1 MYFCFTKQLFWAFL
15 DFLHHRNYTL
25 SIERK
30 KEIGN
35 KRYVSKSKILE
46 IGSYMRKNKRKNR
59 RKRIFKVCVAL
70 ILFEIIMIFGTIYY
84 YVDQAPITEHN
95 SITITGTPENI
106 EMLHL
111 RQATHLYFTL
121 NGEQYRVSG
130 EFAEDPD
137 VWVNQFQAEDKITAI
152 VKNKLDFPHRSRF
165 EE

>member
-1 MYFCFTKQLFWAFL
+1 
-15 DFLHHRNYTL
+15 
-25 SIERK
+25 
-30 KEIGN
+30 
-35 KRYVSKSKILE
+35 
-46 IGSYMRKNKRKNR
+46 MRKNKRKNR

-70 ILFEIIMIFGTIYY
+70 ILFEIIMIFGIIYY
-84 YVDQAPITEHN
+84 YVDQAPITQYN
-95 SITITGTPENI
+95 SIKITGTPENI

-165 EE
+165 AVDLRSESTVYCNIEDYNKEVKFNRVVGCVVLAVVWLIGTALFVLKLSIL